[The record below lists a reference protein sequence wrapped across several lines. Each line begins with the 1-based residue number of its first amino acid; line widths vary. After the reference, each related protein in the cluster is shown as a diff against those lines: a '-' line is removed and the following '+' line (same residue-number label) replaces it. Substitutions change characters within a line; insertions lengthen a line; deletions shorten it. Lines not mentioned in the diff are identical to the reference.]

1 MTLELVAEKSRK
13 SSECRLRE
21 SGCFTNATECQKSS
35 TRHNGK
41 KKETEQKYSK
51 KWKYGIYPVAL
62 ANAIALAAAV
72 GHLGDFADVFQ
83 TRSRDQVQ

>member
-1 MTLELVAEKSRK
+1 MNVTKW
-13 SSECRLRE
+13 
-21 SGCFTNATECQKSS
+21 QKSS
-35 TRHNGK
+35 TWHNGK
-41 KKETEQKYSK
+41 KKGGGKKYSK
-51 KWKYGIYPVAL
+51 KWKYRSYPVAL